1 MIRQDARSGVTL
13 LALNHPPSNVLT
25 LQMRRD
31 LEQALSTAIADP
43 ETKAIVLSGLGDPP
57 AACLSAGLDM
67 REAAQGFASPTVS
80 DLCHLI
86 ETSETPVV
94 AVLHGVTSGAGVE
107 LALAAHARIGTG
119 GASVGFPD
127 VIMGLCPGAGATQ
140 RLPRFLGAQ
149 YALDLLLS
157 QHPRLL
163 RVRQLRPLVDRM
175 LPEEAD
181 PLAAAV
187 ELAVALADDLAQ
199 GGTLRRSCDLRD
211 GLVDF
216 AANASAIAARRA
228 QVAASP
234 NFAGAR
240 IVDCV
245 EAACLLPFEA
255 GLAFEAVAHQD
266 LLASDLSKALR
277 HATFAAARAG
287 QMPEL
292 TRASPQPVA
301 CVALVGGG
309 GQAAQLAAA
318 CLVASLRVVHF
329 ERSDTALS
337 ALSERIKAALA
348 MLVKSGRADAAAVE
362 RDFAHWH
369 GTTALSELVEAE
381 VLIETVADSLPT
393 KMQVMAALDRV
404 AGQGAVFV
412 TTSALLGIDE
422 IAAAISRPA
431 AVLGLRLPA
440 PAHISRLAEV
450 IPGAATSDQ
459 AVATIAA
466 MLRGGMHRIV
476 LRSGTGGGGLGEPIL
491 AALQA
496 AAAGMLRLGATPE
509 RIDSALQDYGF
520 AHGIFR
526 QMDMLGLETVLA
538 RGQVAA
544 RQVACG
550 TAHLDD
556 LDRLVMAGRTGLA
569 AGRGYYI
576 WQDGQPQPDRAVTA
590 MLDVPV
596 QTAGPSTGQQA
607 GAPMVNL
614 SDEAIVLRAI
624 AAMANA
630 GARAVRAGLALRPS
644 DMDTVMIEA
653 HGYPRWHGG
662 PMKAAD
668 LVGLFDVQRALQR
681 FAADDPALYTADPCF
696 AALVREGLNF
706 DSLNAHGAG
715 QCIMPG

>member
-1 MIRQDARSGVTL
+1 MIRQDARSGVALLTL
-13 LALNHPPSNVLT
+13 DHPPSHFLT
-25 LQMRRD
+25 LRMRRD
-31 LEQALSTAIADP
+31 LEQALHAAIADP
-43 ETKAIVLSGLGDPP
+43 AARAIVLTGLGAS
-57 AACLSAGLDM
+57 AASGLSAGLDL
-67 REAAQGFASPTVS
+67 REAALWSEKPQVA

-94 AVLHGVTSGAGVE
+94 AVLHGVTLGAGVE
-107 LALAAHARIGTG
+107 LSLAAHARLATG
-119 GASVGFPD
+119 EARIGFPD
-127 VIMGLCPGAGATQ
+127 VMMGLCPGAGATQ

-149 YALDLLLS
+149 FALDLLLS

-163 RVRQLRPLVDRM
+163 RARQLRPLVDRL
-175 LPEEAD
+175 LPQDAD
-181 PLAAAV
+181 PVDAAV
-187 ELAVALADDLAQ
+187 ELALALADDLEQ
-199 GGTLRRSCDLRD
+199 GGTLRRSCELRE
-211 GLVDF
+211 GLTDF
-216 AANASAIAARRA
+216 AANAGAIAARRT

-266 LLASDLSKALR
+266 LLESDLSKALR
-277 HATFAAARAG
+277 HSTFAAARAG

-292 TRASPQPVA
+292 SGTSPQAVA
-301 CVALVGGG
+301 RVALVGGG
-309 GQAAQLAAA
+309 TQAVQLAAA
-318 CLVASLRVVHF
+318 CLSAGLRVVHF
-329 ERSDTALS
+329 ERSDAAVL
-337 ALSERIKAALA
+337 ALSERIKSALA
-348 MLVKSGRADAAAVE
+348 VLVTNGRTDADAVE
-362 RDFAHWH
+362 RDLARWH
-369 GTTALSELVEAE
+369 GTTALSELASAGIV
-381 VLIETVADSLPT
+381 IESVADSLPT
-393 KMQVMAALDRV
+393 KLQVMAALDRV
-404 AGQGAVFV
+404 AGQDALLV

-422 IAAAISRPA
+422 IAAATSRPA

-440 PAHISRLAEV
+440 PVHLSRFAQI

-459 AVATIAA
+459 AVSTLVTL
-466 MLRGGMHRIV
+466 LRGAMDRIV
-476 LRSGTGGGGLGEPIL
+476 LRSGTGGGGLGEPIF

-496 AAAGMLRLGATPE
+496 AAAGMLRLGATVE

-544 RQVACG
+544 RQVHCG

-569 AGRGYYI
+569 AGRGYYL
-576 WQDGQPQPDRAVTA
+576 WQDGQPQPDRAVSA
-590 MLDVPV
+590 LLDVPAPPQV
-596 QTAGPSTGQQA
+596 QA
-607 GAPMVNL
+607 GVQMPNL

-644 DMDTVMIEA
+644 DIDTVMIEA
-653 HGYPRWHGG
+653 HGFPRWHGG
-662 PMKAAD
+662 PMKSAD
-668 LVGLFDVQRALQR
+668 LVGLFNVQRALQR
-681 FAADDPALYTADPCF
+681 LAADDPALYTADPAF
-696 AALVREGLNF
+696 AALVREGQSF
-706 DSLNAHGAG
+706 DSLNDQGAA
-715 QCIMPG
+715 

>member
-1 MIRQDARSGVTL
+1 MIRQDTRSGVTV
-13 LALNHPPSNVLT
+13 LALDNPPSHFLT

-31 LEQALSTAIADP
+31 LEQALGTAIADP
-43 ETKAIVLSGLGDPP
+43 ATRAVVLTGLGAP
-57 AACLSAGLDM
+57 AASGLSAGLDL
-67 REAAQGFASPTVS
+67 REAAQWSAHPQVA
-80 DLCHLI
+80 DLCRMI
-86 ETSETPVV
+86 ETSGTPVV
-94 AVLHGVTSGAGVE
+94 AVLHGVTLGAGVE
-107 LALAAHARIGTG
+107 LALAAHARVGTG
-119 GASVGFPD
+119 DASVGFPD
-127 VIMGLCPGAGATQ
+127 VMMGLCPGAGATQ

-149 YALDLLLS
+149 HALDLLLS

-163 RVRQLRPLVDRM
+163 RARQLRPLVDRL
-175 LPEEAD
+175 LPQEDD
-181 PLAAAV
+181 PLDAAV
-187 ELAVALADDLAQ
+187 ELALALADNLAGDLEQ
-199 GGTLRRSCDLRD
+199 GGTLRRSCDLRE

-216 AANASAIAARRA
+216 AANAAAIAARRA

-266 LLASDLSKALR
+266 LLDSDLSKALR

-292 TRASPQPVA
+292 SRTSPQAVA

-309 GQAAQLAAA
+309 TLAAQLAAA
-318 CLVASLRVVHF
+318 CLAAGLRVVHF
-329 ERSDTALS
+329 ERSDAAVL
-337 ALSERIKAALA
+337 ALSERIKTALA
-348 MLVKSGRADAAAVE
+348 VLVKAGRADAAAAE
-362 RDFAHWH
+362 RDLARWQ
-369 GTTALSELVEAE
+369 GTTALSELAAAGI
-381 VLIETVADSLPT
+381 LIEAVADSLPT
-393 KMQVMAALDRV
+393 KLQVMAALDRV
-404 AGQGAVFV
+404 AGQEAVLV
-412 TTSALLGIDE
+412 TTSALLRIDE
-422 IAAAISRPA
+422 IAAATTRPA
-431 AVLGLRLPA
+431 SVVGLRLPA
-440 PAHISRLAEV
+440 PVHISRFGEI

-459 AVATIAA
+459 AVSTIVTL
-466 MLRGGMHRIV
+466 LRGAMDRIV

-496 AAAGMLRLGATPE
+496 AAAGMLRLGATPA
-509 RIDSALQDYGF
+509 RIDSALQGYGF
-520 AHGIFR
+520 ANGVFR
-526 QMDMLGLETVLA
+526 QMDMLGLQTVLA

-544 RQVACG
+544 RQVPCG

-569 AGRGYYI
+569 AGRGYYL
-576 WQDGQPQPDRAVTA
+576 WQDGQPQPDRAVGA
-590 MLDVPV
+590 LLDIPAEQTGKHAGGQVP
-596 QTAGPSTGQQA
+596 
-607 GAPMVNL
+607 NL

-644 DMDTVMIEA
+644 DIDTVMIEA

-662 PMKAAD
+662 PMKSAD

-681 FAADDPALYTADPCF
+681 FAAGDPALYTADPGF
-696 AALVREGLNF
+696 AALVREGQCF
-706 DSLNAHGAG
+706 DSLNDQGAV
-715 QCIMPG
+715 QCAMPG